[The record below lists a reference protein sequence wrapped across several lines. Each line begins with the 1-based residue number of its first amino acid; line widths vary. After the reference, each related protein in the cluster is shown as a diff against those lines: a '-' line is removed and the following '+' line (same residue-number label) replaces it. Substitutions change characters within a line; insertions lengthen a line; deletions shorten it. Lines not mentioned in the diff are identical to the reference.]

1 MILSWMLYAL
11 LVSVL
16 IAVAARGFEE
26 VCGSARLPV
35 RFVWVAAL
43 LATLALVALAPL
55 RGLMP
60 ESAVTGG
67 VVEQPVP
74 GSAGAVESAGDAAAG
89 SGPLGAA
96 LASVREAAAW
106 PLRAAAPLTGVP
118 GGRVLGIVWL
128 AGSLGLL
135 LVGTATALRYTASR
149 RQWPVREIAG
159 TPVRVSPAAGPA
171 VLGLMRPEIVVPGW
185 LLSASPEEQRLVVLH
200 EREHVSARDP
210 LALTAGWLVVALVP
224 WNPVLWW
231 LLWRMR
237 LAVELDCDARVLR
250 AGVGRQAY
258 GSVLIEMAGR
268 GSGLPLGAPALAGT
282 PSNLERRLVAM
293 TTTRRSTR
301 ARPIALG
308 ALGAVALLAACET
321 RMPTAVEIAEMDVA
335 AVEAQAELW
344 QLVNPSTERIAFFID
359 GVQVTPEKARRLAVE
374 EIAELEV
381 VRATDEFGASIRIR
395 GHDGST
401 AVRARHLEL
410 VSPTPGERRDLV
422 ALRAADRAAESEQV
436 LVGAHEDK
444 IIIAPM
450 SGFTGLLVIDGVE
463 SDVKAMEMLRPAQI
477 ANVEVLKGPA
487 AVRAYSHPR
496 AEHGVI
502 RITTRK

>member
-16 IAVAARGFEE
+16 MAVAARGFEE
-26 VCGSARLPV
+26 AFRSARLPV

-43 LATLALVALAPL
+43 LTTLSLVALAPL
-55 RGLMP
+55 RGPMP
-60 ESAVTGG
+60 QLAVPGT
-67 VVEQPVP
+67 VLELPVW
-74 GSAGAVESAGDAAAG
+74 GSAGTVESASDPASG
-89 SGPLGAA
+89 SGLWGAG
-96 LASVREAAAW
+96 LASVRGAAEW
-106 PLRAAAPLTGVP
+106 PLRAAAPLIGAP
-118 GGRVLGIVWL
+118 GGRVLGLVWL

-135 LVGTATALRYTASR
+135 LVGTATALRYASSR
-149 RQWPVREIAG
+149 RRWPVREIAG

-171 VLGLMRPEIVVPGW
+171 VLGLVRPEIVVPGW
-185 LLSASPEEQRLVVLH
+185 LLMASPEEQRLVVLH
-200 EREHVSARDP
+200 EREHVRARDP
-210 LALTAGWLVVALVP
+210 LALTAGWLVVALIP
-224 WNPVLWW
+224 WNPVVWW
-231 LLWRMR
+231 LLRRLR

-258 GSVLIEMAGR
+258 GSVLIDMAGR

-282 PSNLERRLVAM
+282 TTNLERRLVAM

-301 ARPIALG
+301 ARAVALG

-335 AVEAQAELW
+335 AAEAQAELW
-344 QLVNPSTERIAFFID
+344 QLVNPSAEQITFFVD
-359 GVQVTPEKARRLAVE
+359 GVQVTREEARRLAVE

-381 VRATDEFGASIRIR
+381 VRATEEFGASIRIR
-395 GHDGST
+395 GPNGST
-401 AVRARHLEL
+401 AVRARQVDV
-410 VSPTPGERRDLV
+410 VSPAPGERRALL
-422 ALRAADRAAESEQV
+422 ALRAADGAAESEPI
-436 LVGAHEDK
+436 LVGAREDT
-444 IIIAPM
+444 ITIAPP

-463 SDVKAMEMLRPAQI
+463 ADVKAMQRLRPDQI
-477 ANVEVLKGPA
+477 AHIEVLKGPA

-502 RITTRK
+502 RITTKK